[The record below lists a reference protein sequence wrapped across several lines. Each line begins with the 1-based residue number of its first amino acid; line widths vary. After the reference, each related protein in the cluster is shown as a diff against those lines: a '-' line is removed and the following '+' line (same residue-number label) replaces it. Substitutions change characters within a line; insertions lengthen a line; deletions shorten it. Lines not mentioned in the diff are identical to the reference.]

1 MYCDKAILYK
11 DQNFIEAFNNVKMNQ
26 GDSIHMNSKYI
37 EYSGKTQLAIAKGES
52 DFERTS
58 ISLDYRYPLF

>member
-37 EYSGKTQLAIAKGES
+37 EYSGKTQIAIAKGK
-52 DFERTS
+52 
-58 ISLDYRYPLF
+58 